1 MVDAGAGPVN
11 SDTLLHA
18 GSHKAVAKV
27 AAIKARYRLFFITTG
42 FLMQR
47 RQFNHFGTSA
57 LAVLISATYQHAH
70 ALSLGD
76 LTNADASAGVKA
88 ALEKGALAA
97 IGLLGKTDGFLGNEK
112 VRIAL
117 PGYLNDAGKLLK
129 SLGQGK
135 RVDEL
140 VTAMNR
146 GAEQAMPM
154 AKTLLVSTVKNMSVV
169 DAKNILTGGDTS
181 VTKFFADKTRSPL
194 VTQFLPIV
202 TKATEKVGLAE
213 KYNTLASKA
222 AGMGLVKKDD
232 ANIQQY
238 VTGKSL
244 DGLYFVIGEEEK
256 KLRQNPLGAGS
267 DILKKV
273 FGVLK

>member
-1 MVDAGAGPVN
+1 MD
-11 SDTLLHA
+11 
-18 GSHKAVAKV
+18 
-27 AAIKARYRLFFITTG
+27 
-42 FLMQR
+42 R
-47 RQFNHFGTSA
+47 RQFNHIGTSSVA
-57 LAVLISATYQHAH
+57 LLITATYEHAY

-76 LTNADASAGVKA
+76 LTNADATSGVKA

-97 IGLLGKTDGFLGNEK
+97 IGILGKQDGFLGNEK
-112 VRIAL
+112 VRIPL
-117 PGYLNDAGKLLK
+117 PGFLEDAGKFMK
-129 SLGQGK
+129 KLGQGK

-140 VTAMNR
+140 ITSMNR

-154 AKTLLVSTVKNMSVV
+154 AKNLLVSTVKAMSVV

-181 VTKFFADKTRSPL
+181 VTNFFAEKTRAPL
-194 VTQFLPIV
+194 DIQFLPIV

-213 KYNTLASKA
+213 KYNSFGGKASSL
-222 AGMGLVKKDD
+222 GLIKKED

-238 VTGKSL
+238 VTGKAL

-256 KLRQNPLGAGS
+256 KIRQDPVGTGS
-267 DILKKV
+267 AILKKV